1 MNDKLLGYYLD
12 QQAALIGLRFKLPD
26 GSLGDLRQEW
36 TCGDMAFD
44 PRGLFAWWWT
54 GDDPG
59 GKVIWVDRIETD
71 DFAVLLHFI
80 DGAVEIGPAWTDEHK
95 ARIAGWYK
103 ETDREAIRGYLR
115 GAIETVAEKPK
126 PQPLPKPPVRAY
138 QALLEWSRVE
148 DSDDRWVLAAAW
160 AASEDELAIVA
171 DDRYRPLEDLYSD
184 VQRATDPLG
193 ALDYWW
199 RQADEVLTRRGR
211 IEPVQAASAR
221 DAATIA
227 LAHGWPKDYLDS
239 EFAVK
244 TGSVPDSPAGAGRP
258 GAPTDQS

>member
-1 MNDKLLGYYLD
+1 MSVLTEYLQEGKAEITAYSLD
-12 QQAALIGLRFKLPD
+12 APGVYAPIVSHPCMDMRFEPN
-26 GSLGDLRQEW
+26 SR
-36 TCGDMAFD
+36 AFVFW
-44 PRGLFAWWWT
+44 LA
-54 GDDPG
+54 GDDKPHG
-59 GKVIWVDRIETD
+59 VRAERIEDDDYQAVLYHTHGKVEVGPIWNTEQEALLERWAGARDAGQIGEWLGVTLAELAAET
-71 DFAVLLHFI
+71 
-80 DGAVEIGPAWTDEHK
+80 
-95 ARIAGWYK
+95 
-103 ETDREAIRGYLR
+103 
-115 GAIETVAEKPK
+115 

-199 RQADEVLTRRGR
+199 RQADEVTTRRGR

>member
-1 MNDKLLGYYLD
+1 MKVLAEHLAEGEAEITAYALD
-12 QQAALIGLRFKLPD
+12 APGVYTQMVTYP
-26 GSLGDLRQEW
+26 
-36 TCGDMAFD
+36 CMDMRFD
-44 PRGLFAWWWT
+44 PNSRAFVFWLA
-54 GDDPG
+54 GDDKPHG
-59 GKVIWVDRIETD
+59 IRAERIEDDDYQAVLYHAHGKVEVGPVWNTEQEALLKRWAGERDAGRIGEWLDATLAELAAET
-71 DFAVLLHFI
+71 
-80 DGAVEIGPAWTDEHK
+80 
-95 ARIAGWYK
+95 
-103 ETDREAIRGYLR
+103 
-115 GAIETVAEKPK
+115 
-126 PQPLPKPPVRAY
+126 PQPLPKPPMRSH

-199 RQADEVLTRRGR
+199 RQADEVTTRRGR

-258 GAPTDQS
+258 GAPADQS